1 MPEKGPR
8 KPDLLQREV
17 TSVSGSIDPR
27 TMQPGDL
34 PPELLELQEILAEK
48 VHDAWA
54 RQRIAEG
61 WVLGSARDEQARTH
75 PGLVPY
81 EELPE
86 SEKQYDRETAF
97 TTIRTVLARGYRILP
112 PPRQR
117 TDAFAFHDLN
127 RELSSLRDLVQAA
140 DAGSLGALLMCWRAL
155 PVVCRW
161 HDLELAQQFVER
173 LLELNEPLVAFDCV
187 TEGLENWPHDLR
199 LKQLQ
204 GLSLARSGAVRKA
217 NQVFRALRDA
227 GHRDEETLANLA
239 RTYKTLW
246 LEARA
251 PDERQRQLSAAYEAY
266 LDSYRTTAGTW
277 SGINVAFLA
286 LMRGDLG
293 TARDI
298 AGRVY
303 RQCLVLLDGEPESI
317 SDRYWTLATLGEAAL
332 IQGRAEE
339 SRTWY
344 LQATSVAGKRY
355 GNVAS
360 TRHQAKQL
368 VAQLQLDWIPFVEC
382 FPLPAVLLC
391 ITAREAWPRNA
402 ACPVE
407 VQSRIMALA
416 RAEVAVRQPVLGFSC
431 LRNWLDL
438 LFFEAVLGAGG
449 EAVVLLDEWDPDG
462 AEPAETD
469 FHQRAE
475 RVVRSCCEVHRVTAR
490 IESASNPDQDYA
502 ARIVTGLATMQ
513 ARQLDLAPVILTLP
527 SADSSL
533 PHQPVSNTEFA
544 AASPARTG
552 DLPRSVPILSTV
564 PKLMSLLFADV
575 RGYSRLSEMQL
586 LVFAR
591 EFLGRVAALVEMS
604 PVRPVTRHT
613 WGDGLFFAFN
623 QVHEAGEFALDLAEL
638 IDRMDW
644 RGVGLPADLSIRI
657 GLHAGPVY
665 ACSDPVSGQPTFCG
679 VHVNHA
685 ARIEPITPPGN
696 VYASEAFAA
705 LASAEGVRGF
715 VCEYVGRTPLAKDFG
730 LFSTYHVRRGAP
742 EQP

>member
-1 MPEKGPR
+1 
-8 KPDLLQREV
+8 
-17 TSVSGSIDPR
+17 
-27 TMQPGDL
+27 L
-34 PPELLELQEILAEK
+34 PPELLELQEILAAN

-54 RQRIAEG
+54 CQRIAEG
-61 WVLGSARDEQARTH
+61 WVLGVARDEQARTH

-97 TTIRTVLARGYRILP
+97 TTIRTVLARGYRIVP
-112 PPRQR
+112 PPRQWPG
-117 TDAFAFHDLN
+117 AFEADELN

-140 DAGSLGALLMCWRAL
+140 DAGSLGALLMCWRGL
-155 PVVCRW
+155 PIDCRW
-161 HDLELAQQFVER
+161 HDLELARQFVGR

-187 TEGLENWPHDLR
+187 TEGLENWPNDLR
-199 LKQLQ
+199 LQQLQ

-246 LEARA
+246 HEARA
-251 PDERQRQLSAAYEAY
+251 PEERQLQLSAAYEAY

-293 TARDI
+293 TARDM
-298 AGRVY
+298 ADRVY

-344 LQATSVAGKRY
+344 LQATAVAGKRY

-360 TRHQAKQL
+360 TRHQAKRL
-368 VAQLQLDWIPFVEC
+368 VAQLQLDWTPFVEC

-391 ITAREAWPRNA
+391 ITVREAWPRNVP
-402 ACPVE
+402 CPTE

-416 RAEVAVRQPVLGFSC
+416 RAEVAVRQPVLGFGC

-438 LFFEAVLGAGG
+438 LFFEAVLQAGG
-449 EAVVLLDEWDPDG
+449 EAAVLLDEWEPDG
-462 AEPAETD
+462 VEQGEAD
-469 FHQRAE
+469 FHERAA
-475 RVVRSCCEVHRVTAR
+475 RVVRNCCEEHRVTAR
-490 IESASNPDQDYA
+490 IESVANPDQDYA

-513 ARQLDLAPVILTLP
+513 ARQLDLMPVVL
-527 SADSSL
+527 SL
-533 PHQPVSNTEFA
+533 PRADPFILHGQASGSEITAV
-544 AASPARTG
+544 SPARTS
-552 DLPRSVPILSTV
+552 DPQRSAPILSTV

-575 RGYSRLSEMQL
+575 RGYSRLTETQI

-613 WGDGLFFAFN
+613 WGDGLFLAFN
-623 QVHEAGEFALDLAEL
+623 QIHEAGEFALDLAEM

-665 ACSDPVSGQPTFCG
+665 ECLDPVSGQPTFCG

-705 LASAEGVRGF
+705 LASAEGVCGF

>member
-1 MPEKGPR
+1 M
-8 KPDLLQREV
+8 
-17 TSVSGSIDPR
+17 SGSVDPSV
-27 TMQPGDL
+27 MQPGGL
-34 PPELLELQEILAEK
+34 PSELLELQELLAEK

-61 WVLGSARDEQARTH
+61 WVLGTVRDEQARTH

-81 EELPE
+81 EQLSE

-97 TTIRTVLARGYRILP
+97 TTIRTVLARGYHILP
-112 PPRQR
+112 PARQR
-117 TDAFAFHDLN
+117 PNASAVNELD
-127 RELSSLRDLVQAA
+127 RELSSLREFVQAA
-140 DAGSLGALLMCWRAL
+140 DSGSLGTLLMCWRAM
-155 PVVCRW
+155 PIVCRW
-161 HDLELAQQFVER
+161 RDLALARQFVDR
-173 LLELNEPLVAFDCV
+173 LLEFNEPLVAFDFV
-187 TEGLENWPHDLR
+187 TEGLENWPDDLR

-204 GLSLARSGAVRKA
+204 GLSLARAGAVRKA
-217 NQVFRALRDA
+217 NQVFLELRDA

-246 LEARA
+246 LEART
-251 PDERQRQLSAAYEAY
+251 PDERQLQLSAAYDAY

-293 TARDI
+293 TARDM

-303 RQCLVLLDGEPESI
+303 RQCLVLLDAEPDSI
-317 SDRYWTLATLGEAAL
+317 SERYWTLATLGEAAL

-344 LQATSVAGKRY
+344 LQACAIAGKRY

-360 TRHQAKQL
+360 TRHQAKRL
-368 VAQLQLDWIPFVEC
+368 VAQLQLDWTPFVEC
-382 FPLPAVLLC
+382 FPLPAVVLC
-391 ITAREAWPRNA
+391 ITARDAWPRNA
-402 ACPVE
+402 PCPAE
-407 VQSRIMALA
+407 VQSHIMALVSG
-416 RAEVAVRQPVLGFSC
+416 EMAVRRPVIGFGR

-438 LFFEAVLGAGG
+438 LFLEAVLQAGG
-449 EAVVLLDEWDPDG
+449 EAAVLLDEWEPDG
-462 AEPAETD
+462 AERGEDP
-469 FHQRAE
+469 FHERSE
-475 RVVRSCCEVHRVTAR
+475 RVVRNCCEVHRVTAR
-490 IESASNPDQDYA
+490 IDSALNPDHDYT
-502 ARIVTGLATMQ
+502 ARILIGLATMQ
-513 ARQLDLAPVILTLP
+513 GRQLDVAPVPL
-527 SADSSL
+527 SL
-533 PHQPVSNTEFA
+533 PPTDFIDAPRQASDSELS
-544 AASPARTG
+544 AASLSPTSDSTHTA
-552 DLPRSVPILSTV
+552 PILSAV
-564 PKLMSLLFADV
+564 PRLMSLLFADV
-575 RGYSRLSEMQL
+575 RGYSRLSETQL

-591 EFLGRVAALVEMS
+591 EFLGRVAALVELS

-644 RGVGLPADLSIRI
+644 RSVGLPADLSIRI

-665 ACSDPVSGQPTFCG
+665 ECLDPVSGHSTFCG

-705 LASAEGVRGF
+705 LASAEDIRGF

-742 EQP
+742 EHT

>member
-1 MPEKGPR
+1 M
-8 KPDLLQREV
+8 
-17 TSVSGSIDPR
+17 SGSGDLR
-27 TMQPGDL
+27 TTRPGGL
-34 PPELLELQEILAEK
+34 PPELLELQEILAEN

-81 EELPE
+81 DQLPE
-86 SEKQYDRETAF
+86 SEKQYDRETAI
-97 TTIRTVLARGYRILP
+97 TTIHTVLARGYRILP
-112 PPRQR
+112 PTPQRPDSFATNPLRQ
-117 TDAFAFHDLN
+117 
-127 RELSSLRDLVQAA
+127 ELSSLRDLIQAA
-140 DAGSLGALLMCWRAL
+140 DAGNLGPLLICWRAL
-155 PVVCRW
+155 PTVVRW
-161 HDLELAQQFVER
+161 HDLELARKFVER
-173 LLELNEPLVAFDCV
+173 LLEFNEPLVAFDCV

-199 LKQLQ
+199 LQQLQ
-204 GLSLARSGAVRKA
+204 GLSLARAGAVRKA

-246 LEARA
+246 HEART
-251 PDERQRQLSAAYEAY
+251 PDERQKQLSAAYDAY
-266 LDSYRTTAGTW
+266 LDSYRSTAGTW

-286 LMRGDLG
+286 LMGGDAG
-293 TARDI
+293 TAHDM

-303 RQCLVLLDGEPESI
+303 RQCLVLLEAERESL

-332 IQGRAEE
+332 IQGRTEE
-339 SRTWY
+339 ARTWY
-344 LQATSVAGKRY
+344 SEASAIAGQRY
-355 GNVAS
+355 GNIAS
-360 TRHQAKQL
+360 TRHQAKRL
-368 VAQLQLDWIPFVEC
+368 VAQLQFDWAPFVEC
-382 FPLPAVLLC
+382 FPLPAVLLYAP
-391 ITAREAWPRNA
+391 AREAWPLSA
-402 ACPVE
+402 PCPAD
-407 VQSRIMALA
+407 VQSRILILV
-416 RAEVAVRQPVLGFSC
+416 RAEIAVRQPVMGFGC

-438 LFFEAVLGAGG
+438 LCLEAVLQAGG
-449 EAVVLLDEWDPDG
+449 EAVVLLDEWEPGGVEKAD
-462 AEPAETD
+462 AE
-469 FHQRAE
+469 FCVRAE
-475 RVVRSCCEVHRVTAR
+475 RVVRRCCEVHRVTAR
-490 IESASNPDQDYA
+490 IGSKSNPDHDYTVK
-502 ARIVTGLATMQ
+502 ILLGLAHMQ
-513 ARQLDLAPVILTLP
+513 ARQLDVTPILLSLP
-527 SADSSL
+527 PEDQAL
-533 PHQPVSNTEFA
+533 PHQQATGSEST
-544 AASPARTG
+544 ASSPLLPG
-552 DLPRSVPILSTV
+552 DTPRSRPILSTV

-575 RGYSRLSEMQL
+575 RGYSRLSEAQL

-591 EFLGRVAALVEMS
+591 EFLGRVAALIETS
-604 PVRPVTRHT
+604 PVRPVMRHT
-613 WGDGLFFAFN
+613 WGDGLFFAFS

-665 ACSDPVSGQPTFCG
+665 ECFDPVSGQPTFCG

-705 LASAEGVRGF
+705 LSSAAGVQGF